1 MGKYFK
7 EAFVRDAMVVLGLTI
22 FILTLFLALSFSG
35 RGEELRSKHLD
46 ALQHTKLSLE
56 NSIKHDLESLKVVR
70 LQIAARPT

>member
-22 FILTLFLALSFSG
+22 FILTLYLTISF
-35 RGEELRSKHLD
+35 RNRDEELRSKQLD

-56 NSIKHDLESLKVVR
+56 N
-70 LQIAARPT
+70 P

>member
-22 FILTLFLALSFSG
+22 FILTLFLTLSFRG

-56 NSIKHDLESLKVVR
+56 NSIKHDCDALKIIR
-70 LQIAARPT
+70 TQIF